1 LAAGGNAQQ
10 AVIAA
15 VRVLEDDSAFNAG
28 RGSCMNADGA
38 FEMDAGIM
46 RSTDLRSGAVAAAP
60 DLLDPILVAE
70 AVLERSP
77 HCLLA
82 GEGVVRFARQH
93 GVGTFGRD
101 GVWTDKAQVRW
112 ERAHVR
118 GDNQAPFGQADTV
131 GAVALDASGQLCVAC
146 STGGVLL
153 KAAGRVGDSPV
164 CGAGFYASSE
174 LGAACATGLGEA
186 IGDDPVVAA
195 QAVCERVASDG
206 AATCGLILV
215 TPDGRIAVA
224 HHSSDMSWAVG
235 RIAGSVVSG
244 LSRRES
250 GLL

>member
-1 LAAGGNAQQ
+1 
-10 AVIAA
+10 
-15 VRVLEDDSAFNAG
+15 
-28 RGSCMNADGA
+28 
-38 FEMDAGIM
+38 
-46 RSTDLRSGAVAAAP
+46 
-60 DLLDPILVAE
+60 
-70 AVLERSP
+70 
-77 HCLLA
+77 
-82 GEGVVRFARQH
+82 
-93 GVGTFGRD
+93 VGTFGRD

-186 IGDDPVVAA
+186 ILTHVASYEVLRRIASGDDPVVAA